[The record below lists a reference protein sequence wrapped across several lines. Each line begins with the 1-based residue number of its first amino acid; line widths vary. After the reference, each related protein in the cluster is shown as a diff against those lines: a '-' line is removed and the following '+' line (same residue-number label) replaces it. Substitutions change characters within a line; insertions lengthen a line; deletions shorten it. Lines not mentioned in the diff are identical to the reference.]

1 MTTLVRAATLTGFF
15 EVSRERG
22 LNPLPLLRKV
32 GLSRSLL
39 QNPDQRIPVEAVVQL
54 LELAAEACADE
65 QFGLRMALGRQVA
78 DFGVVSLLIIHQPTL
93 RDALQATIKHLYL
106 INDSLALKMEDAGRS
121 VILREEV
128 LAGQPAR
135 QANELAIGVLVRL
148 CESVLGRDW
157 RPASV
162 NFTHPAPRDA
172 RPHRRMLGCPVVFDS
187 EFNGLVCRAADL
199 DVPNPAAA
207 PALARYAQRFLDALP
222 RLDEPSLLQEV
233 RKAIY
238 LMLAGGQAN
247 TTCVAQTLGLSVRT
261 MQRRLG
267 EANLTFGELVNEAR
281 CDLVQRYME
290 NPRHSLVHISQ
301 LLGYSSPSAFT
312 RWFVGQFG
320 LAPQRW
326 RASATAVPSKIPRRA
341 DATG

>member
-1 MTTLVRAATLTGFF
+1 
-15 EVSRERG
+15 
-22 LNPLPLLRKV
+22 
-32 GLSRSLL
+32 
-39 QNPDQRIPVEAVVQL
+39 
-54 LELAAEACADE
+54 
-65 QFGLRMALGRQVA
+65 
-78 DFGVVSLLIIHQPTL
+78 
-93 RDALQATIKHLYL
+93 
-106 INDSLALKMEDAGRS
+106 ALKMEDAGRS

-267 EANLTFGELVNEAR
+267 EANLTFEELVNEAR

-326 RASATAVPSKIPRRA
+326 RASATAVPSKTPRRA